1 MDVTIEQWL
10 DLMYGDH
17 KIFDRKIKE
26 EVISKWL
33 IQSYKKQFNEYME
46 IKKHRMTH
54 GVAAD
59 MEYDPSDV
67 DFTEWIALKFS
78 NHLTMDWYTKNALWM
93 YWIRGDDVEVLTDKE
108 LSNLKETYVN
118 EEDEIAKIFR
128 IKTYIFDFETPMC
141 KSFNEFN
148 YLPKINTDLLTHD
161 IPGFKIYKEYK
172 NGFEDGELKNEAL
185 MKKTEF
191 KESRDPCSFDV
202 EWEDFEHAN
211 HIGANAN
218 YNPYLDISRIFNSR
232 AGKSNE
238 EATKDERKPIDD
250 YGVGDSDDH
259 LISNNAPDYA
269 NKEEEQYKK
278 RGCDILRN
286 PHEIPPT
293 CKIERFEVIKY
304 SFGPVEEFV
313 AIKEYGYNDWM
324 KTEEDACHVY
334 RDIFAKIDE
343 GWFVTR
349 VE

>member
-1 MDVTIEQWL
+1 MKVIKKEPKFLWMFQIEYDLFTCDTPLGMNDDMFTYEVGIPGLSYPPHGIYAEPGIFVNKRLVRLMDVTIEEWL

-46 IKKHRMTH
+46 IKKQRMTH
-54 GVAAD
+54 EVAAD
-59 MEYDPSDV
+59 MEYDPSD
-67 DFTEWIALKFS
+67 
-78 NHLTMDWYTKNALWM
+78 
-93 YWIRGDDVEVLTDKE
+93 IRGDDVE
-108 LSNLKETYVN
+108 
-118 EEDEIAKIFR
+118 
-128 IKTYIFDFETPMC
+128 
-141 KSFNEFN
+141 
-148 YLPKINTDLLTHD
+148 
-161 IPGFKIYKEYK
+161 
-172 NGFEDGELKNEAL
+172 GFEDGELKNEAL

-191 KESRDPCSFDV
+191 EESRDPCSFDV
-202 EWEDFEHAN
+202 D
-211 HIGANAN
+211 
-218 YNPYLDISRIFNSR
+218 
-232 AGKSNE
+232 NE
-238 EATKDERKPIDD
+238 EATKDERKPIND

-259 LISNNAPDYA
+259 LILNNAPDYA

-334 RDIFAKIDE
+334 RDIFAK
-343 GWFVTR
+343 
-349 VE
+349 